1 MLPDPGRY
9 EERYRLTGAAWGLAS
24 ALVVFG
30 LGFLRHTHLISA
42 ALTVLITIAIPAV
55 LAVALRPVAF
65 RADHAGITLGS
76 AWQLPGRPA
85 VFIPWADVEKIILYP
100 GYTSGGD
107 QVHCI
112 GSSAGTEPRPCPAA
126 TSKLPGAPSP
136 ASRPGRHGRSRTGG
150 WTASSWPPSPP
161 QWRRA
166 SLSSTPA
173 TTPTG
178 ASKDQASAKTRTRM
192 ASDHLDPRARRCT
205 PGRARGGPS
214 EP

>member
-76 AWQLPGRPA
+76 GWQLPGRPA

-100 GYTSGGD
+100 GYTSGGN
-107 QVHCI
+107 QVQCI
-112 GSSAGTEPRPCPAA
+112 GVQRRDAAPPLPRGSKQAPWCPVPGVAAGAARPIKNWRLDRERLAA
-126 TSKLPGAPSP
+126 VTAAVAPGIPVID
-136 ASRPGRHGRSRTGG
+136 ASNNPDRRIEGPGQRQDRDPHGV
-150 WTASSWPPSPP
+150 
-161 QWRRA
+161 
-166 SLSSTPA
+166 
-173 TTPTG
+173 
-178 ASKDQASAKTRTRM
+178 
-192 ASDHLDPRARRCT
+192 
-205 PGRARGGPS
+205 
-214 EP
+214 